1 MKQYI
6 KSFSALLTVVAAI
19 IFIASCDQ
27 PADVPPRKTESSS
40 SKTYKM
46 PDPEPLTP
54 QEQVMINDVLNEY
67 TDAVED

>member
-1 MKQYI
+1 M
-6 KSFSALLTVVAAI
+6 FG
-19 IFIASCDQ
+19 
-27 PADVPPRKTESSS
+27 
-40 SKTYKM
+40 KTYKM